1 VRLQETPGREN
12 EFWQQ
17 SDQYREQGYN
27 IMTVEGGG
35 GWPKVKTQWACP
47 PGQMPRE
54 AQAQSLRAEF

>member
-1 VRLQETPGREN
+1 M
-12 EFWQQ
+12 WQQ
-17 SDQYREQGYN
+17 LDNLREQGYN